1 MPENRATVPKEAY
14 YSGGVAATHAPTTT
28 NVVTGEINP
37 RFGKCL
43 CGKCKTCANRRYSA
57 KWRANHPG
65 PKHLSRVRRNGVAVG
80 KTPWANLRGDTTER
94 AIVASAAA
102 NHYPGR
108 FAEWSKR
115 RIAELRC
122 KWRAIGVG

>member
-1 MPENRATVPKEAY
+1 VIKMPIPEAETALESISRAKQAVRDVRTRTRCV
-14 YSGGVAATHAPTTT
+14 
-28 NVVTGEINP
+28 
-37 RFGKCL
+37 
-43 CGKCKTCANRRYSA
+43 CGKCKTCQNRRYSA

-65 PKHLSRVRRNGVAVG
+65 PAHLSRVRRNGVAVG

-108 FAEWSKR
+108 FADWSAKR
-115 RIAELRC
+115 LAELRC
-122 KWRAIGVG
+122 KWASI